1 MNSAVIKNVD
11 FYINTSLISD
21 QNLLRVRDAAIRMK
35 AVSELKRAVL
45 LSMVA
50 L

>member
-1 MNSAVIKNVD
+1 MNSAVINDVD
-11 FYINTSLISD
+11 FYINQSLLSD
-21 QNLLRVRDAAIRMK
+21 QNLPVRDAAIRMK

-45 LSMVA
+45 LTIVA